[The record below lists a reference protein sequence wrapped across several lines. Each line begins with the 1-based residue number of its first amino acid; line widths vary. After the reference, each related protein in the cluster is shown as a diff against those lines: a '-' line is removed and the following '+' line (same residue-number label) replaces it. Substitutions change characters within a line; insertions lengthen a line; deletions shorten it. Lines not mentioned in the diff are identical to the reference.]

1 MFAIIFWIIV
11 ALIAYAFRE
20 QLIQIAFFI
29 GSFMAIGALIFWI
42 LFDNASLGSTIG
54 FWVAIFIGLKL
65 VTQSMGAEYSSIFEY
80 AYYIFSVP
88 VWFLNRLQHILS
100 EPWRYMFKTSW
111 PEEETKEILRPMLY
125 GLQIL
130 LYIAITPLRLLN
142 AFIYNIVIYGVTE
155 LYDLFF
161 EVLQP
166 SEWDEGYGD
175 WWTWTY
181 MLPVRIIKYPI
192 YHGGLVLIEGAVWT
206 VIDTII
212 PAITMYHGTDLV
224 AGQAITGK
232 AGRRWTDG
240 TFTAS
245 QSSWG
250 GIGVYFASRRSV
262 ARRYAEDPYRL
273 SGSNPV
279 MIVCRVSL
287 GKIINYSLAPYSTY
301 KNAGATGNPAVLNR
315 YAENNG
321 YNTGEWWNQR
331 GGYWEYC
338 LFDWQNRYNHPWRIR
353 PIFVFNFRTGRAQ
366 HIESGLR
373 HWLFS
378 KVVMDDI
385 LKSTRFTCL
394 VVFAFIVVIWF
405 LYQLITNNLHWN
417 YYSYS
422 PHKTELYE
430 PVSVDNNDSKTQEEW
445 EEEYAIAERDFV
457 DEVPEEPAKP
467 EPKKVEQP
475 VSQPVRTTYTPSY
488 SRTSSKPKQQKKS
501 NITYTRTSKPASST
515 SSTPK
520 SGTGFRLEKVDR
532 IPTAADIKGNGTV
545 RENTSN
551 SASQRKSSS
560 TKSLE
565 EIIRNY

>member
-20 QLIQIAFFI
+20 QLIQIAVFI

-111 PEEETKEILRPMLY
+111 PEESTKEILRPLLY

-130 LYIAITPLRLLN
+130 LYIVITPLRLLN

-378 KVVMDDI
+378 KVVIDDI
-385 LKSTRFTCL
+385 LKSTGFICL
-394 VVFAFIVVIWF
+394 VIFAFIVVIWF
-405 LYQLITNNLHWN
+405 IFYGYQWLW
-417 YYSYS
+417 
-422 PHKTELYE
+422 
-430 PVSVDNNDSKTQEEW
+430 D
-445 EEEYAIAERDFV
+445 EYLWHYFI
-457 DEVPEEPAKP
+457 
-467 EPKKVEQP
+467 
-475 VSQPVRTTYTPSY
+475 
-488 SRTSSKPKQQKKS
+488 
-501 NITYTRTSKPASST
+501 
-515 SSTPK
+515 
-520 SGTGFRLEKVDR
+520 
-532 IPTAADIKGNGTV
+532 
-545 RENTSN
+545 
-551 SASQRKSSS
+551 
-560 TKSLE
+560 
-565 EIIRNY
+565 

>member
-1 MFAIIFWIIV
+1 MSVLGIIV
-11 ALIAYAFRE
+11 LIIIGSIAYAFRE
-20 QLIQIAFFI
+20 QLIQSAIFI
-29 GSFMAIGALIFWI
+29 GIFMGIGALIGWW
-42 LFDNASLGSTIG
+42 LFDDANTGSTIG

-65 VTQSMGAEYSSIFEY
+65 ITQSLGAEYASMFEY
-80 AYYIFSVP
+80 AYYFFSLP
-88 VWFLNRLQHILS
+88 IWFLNRLQHILT

-111 PEEETKEILRPMLY
+111 PDESTKDWLRPLLY
-125 GLQIL
+125 GLQII
-130 LYIAITPLRLLN
+130 LYIVTTPLRLLN
-142 AFIYNIVIYGVTE
+142 AVIYNVFIYGVTE

-181 MLPVRIIKYPI
+181 MLPIRIIKYPI

-212 PAITMYHGTDLV
+212 PAITMYHGTDLI

-232 AGRRWTDG
+232 AGRKWTDG

-301 KNAGATGNPAVLNR
+301 KNAGANGNPAVLNR

-338 LFDWQNRYNHPWRIR
+338 LFDWQNKYNHPWRIR
-353 PIFVFNFRTGRAQ
+353 PIYMLNLRTGRAQ
-366 HIESGLR
+366 HVTGGMQ
-373 HWLFS
+373 HWLFD
-378 KVVMDDI
+378 KGV
-385 LKSTRFTCL
+385 LE
-394 VVFAFIVVIWF
+394 
-405 LYQLITNNLHWN
+405 NL
-417 YYSYS
+417 
-422 PHKTELYE
+422 
-430 PVSVDNNDSKTQEEW
+430 
-445 EEEYAIAERDFV
+445 
-457 DEVPEEPAKP
+457 
-467 EPKKVEQP
+467 
-475 VSQPVRTTYTPSY
+475 
-488 SRTSSKPKQQKKS
+488 
-501 NITYTRTSKPASST
+501 
-515 SSTPK
+515 
-520 SGTGFRLEKVDR
+520 FRGL
-532 IPTAADIKGNGTV
+532 
-545 RENTSN
+545 
-551 SASQRKSSS
+551 
-560 TKSLE
+560 L
-565 EIIRNY
+565 

>member
-1 MFAIIFWIIV
+1 MSVLGIIV
-11 ALIAYAFRE
+11 LIIIGSIAYAFRE
-20 QLIQIAFFI
+20 QLIQSAIFI
-29 GSFMAIGALIFWI
+29 GIFMGIGALIGWW
-42 LFDNASLGSTIG
+42 LFDDANTGSTIG

-65 VTQSMGAEYSSIFEY
+65 ITQSLGAEYASMFEY
-80 AYYIFSVP
+80 AYYFFSLP
-88 VWFLNRLQHILS
+88 IWFLNRLQHILT

-111 PEEETKEILRPMLY
+111 PDEITKDWLRPLLY
-125 GLQIL
+125 GLQII
-130 LYIAITPLRLLN
+130 LYIVTTPLRLLN
-142 AFIYNIVIYGVTE
+142 AVIYNVFIYGVTE

-181 MLPVRIIKYPI
+181 MLPIRIIKYPI

-212 PAITMYHGTDLV
+212 PAITMYHGTDLI

-232 AGRRWTDG
+232 AGRKWTDG

-301 KNAGATGNPAVLNR
+301 RNAGATGNPAVLNR
-315 YAENNG
+315 YAENHG
-321 YNTGEWWNQR
+321 YNTGEWWNEH
-331 GGYWEYC
+331 GDYWEYC

-353 PIFVFNFRTGRAQ
+353 PIYVFNFRTGRAQ

-378 KVVMDDI
+378 KVVIDDI
-385 LKSTRFTCL
+385 LKSTGFICL
-394 VVFAFIVVIWF
+394 LIFAFVVVIWF
-405 LYQLITNNLHWN
+405 IFYGYQWLCHEYLW
-417 YYSYS
+417 YYF
-422 PHKTELYE
+422 L
-430 PVSVDNNDSKTQEEW
+430 
-445 EEEYAIAERDFV
+445 
-457 DEVPEEPAKP
+457 
-467 EPKKVEQP
+467 
-475 VSQPVRTTYTPSY
+475 
-488 SRTSSKPKQQKKS
+488 
-501 NITYTRTSKPASST
+501 
-515 SSTPK
+515 
-520 SGTGFRLEKVDR
+520 
-532 IPTAADIKGNGTV
+532 
-545 RENTSN
+545 
-551 SASQRKSSS
+551 
-560 TKSLE
+560 
-565 EIIRNY
+565 

>member
-1 MFAIIFWIIV
+1 MFTIIIWIII
-11 ALIAYAFRE
+11 ALVAYAFRE
-20 QLIQIAFFI
+20 QLIQAAMFI
-29 GSFMAIGALIFWI
+29 GIFMGIGALIGWW
-42 LFDNASLGSTIG
+42 LFDDSSTGSTIG
-54 FWVAIFIGLKL
+54 FWIAIFVGLKL
-65 VTQSMGAEYSSIFEY
+65 ITQSMGAEYSSIFEY
-80 AYYIFSVP
+80 AYYIISLP

-111 PEEETKEILRPMLY
+111 PDEDTKEILRPMLY
-125 GLQIL
+125 GLQLL

-142 AFIYNIVIYGVTE
+142 AFLYNIVIYGVTE
-155 LYDLFF
+155 LYDLFY
-161 EVLQP
+161 EVFQP

-175 WWTWTY
+175 WWKWTY
-181 MLPVRIIKYPI
+181 MLPIRIIKYPI

-212 PAITMYHGTDLV
+212 PSITMYHGTDLI

-262 ARRYAEDPYRL
+262 ARRYAEDPCRL
-273 SGSNPV
+273 CGNNPV

-301 KNAGATGNPAVLNR
+301 LNAGASGNPAVLNR
-315 YAENNG
+315 YADKNG

-338 LFDWQNRYNHPWRIR
+338 MFDWQNRYNHPWRIR

-378 KVVMDDI
+378 KVVYEDI
-385 LKSTRFTCL
+385 LKSTRFTYL

-405 LYQLITNNLHWN
+405 VLYGYQWLWDEYLW
-417 YYSYS
+417 YYF
-422 PHKTELYE
+422 L
-430 PVSVDNNDSKTQEEW
+430 
-445 EEEYAIAERDFV
+445 
-457 DEVPEEPAKP
+457 
-467 EPKKVEQP
+467 
-475 VSQPVRTTYTPSY
+475 
-488 SRTSSKPKQQKKS
+488 
-501 NITYTRTSKPASST
+501 
-515 SSTPK
+515 
-520 SGTGFRLEKVDR
+520 
-532 IPTAADIKGNGTV
+532 
-545 RENTSN
+545 
-551 SASQRKSSS
+551 
-560 TKSLE
+560 
-565 EIIRNY
+565 